1 MKLDAATVMLQ
12 WASGGMLFLWF
23 TLRSGEISVGY
34 AKLLRGV
41 YAALALVGAG
51 LGFTFGAIVGR
62 EVASIVLAVLAVAT
76 FARRDNRIDA
86 VAAGIGFVG
95 VVIAALGTDHPDDA
109 LWLARLVVGAV
120 FLGAVSDAML
130 LGHWYLVQPGMPRK
144 LLNELTNVLL
154 VVWLFEIAVF
164 LVPTGMLSVLNGAIV
179 GREAASIVLAVL
191 AVVTFARRDNRID
204 AVAAGIGFVG
214 VLIAALGTDHPD
226 DALWLVRLVVGAV
239 FLGAVSDAMLL
250 GHWYLVQPGMPRK
263 LLNELTNVLIVV
275 WLVEIA
281 VFLVP
286 TGMLSVLNG
295 TIDDGWNGVLGWFW
309 LACAAS
315 TGVLAWFTR
324 AALRERS
331 YSAVMAATGL
341 SYLAILT
348 GFGTDL
354 IARALL
360 MA

>member
-12 WASGGMLFLWF
+12 WAGGGMLFLWY
-23 TLRSGEISVGY
+23 TLRSGEISLGY

-41 YAALALVGAG
+41 YAALAAIGAA
-51 LGFTFGAIVGR
+51 LGFALGPVVGR
-62 EVASIVLAVLAVAT
+62 EAASIVLAVLAVAA

-86 VAAGIGFVG
+86 VAAGVGLVG
-95 VVIAALGTDHPDDA
+95 VVFASLGTDHPDDA

-144 LLNELTNVLL
+144 LLNQLTNVLL
-154 VVWLFEIAVF
+154 VVWLVEVAVF
-164 LVPTGMLSVLNGAIV
+164 VAPTGMLSVLNG
-179 GREAASIVLAVL
+179 S
-191 AVVTFARRDNRID
+191 
-204 AVAAGIGFVG
+204 
-214 VLIAALGTDHPD
+214 
-226 DALWLVRLVVGAV
+226 
-239 FLGAVSDAMLL
+239 
-250 GHWYLVQPGMPRK
+250 
-263 LLNELTNVLIVV
+263 
-275 WLVEIA
+275 
-281 VFLVP
+281 
-286 TGMLSVLNG
+286 
-295 TIDDGWNGVLGWFW
+295 IDDGWNGVLGWFW
-309 LACAAS
+309 LACASS